1 MQTYIRNRACHC
13 LRCQS
18 RGIAGAAF
26 LITLGVLFL
35 LANFN
40 VVDFDLSWPILLIVG
55 GLCMIATRS
64 ASMQGHVQPWETPG
78 TARQGETQV
87 QP

>member
-1 MQTYIRNRACHC
+1 MQTYVRNRACHC

-18 RGIAGAAF
+18 RVIAGAAF

-35 LANFN
+35 LQNFD
-40 VVDFDLSWPILLIVG
+40 VIDFDRSFPVLLIVG
-55 GLCMIATRS
+55 GLCMIATRG
-64 ASMQGHVQPWETPG
+64 ASMAGHIQPWETPAA
-78 TARQGETQV
+78 ARQGESQV